1 MKKEPTMKTRMTT
14 KFRNMLN
21 EEGIIVLPGVY
32 DALTAKLADRAG
44 FKIITHTGYGTAAS
58 LLGMPDVG
66 LVSFKEM
73 CDRVA
78 SIARAVSI
86 PVFSD
91 ADTGYGNPINV
102 YRTVKE
108 YIRGGAAGLFIE
120 DQVWPKRCGHLSGK
134 GVISA
139 EEMVSKIKAA
149 VDAKNDEDPDFV
161 IGARTDALAIH
172 GIDEAIRRANLY
184 SEAGAD
190 FAYIEAYEN
199 IEQMKRSVE
208 SVSAPLSLNLI
219 EGGKT
224 PIVNIKQVEE
234 MGFKIVALPL
244 TTLWATTKAVINTLK
259 IFKET
264 GSTQSCLSELTTWAE
279 FNEII
284 GLPEIKEMEEKYK

>member
-1 MKKEPTMKTRMTT
+1 MKIRMTT

-32 DALTAKLADRAG
+32 DALTAKLAERVG

-58 LLGMPDVG
+58 LLGLPDVG

-108 YIRGGAAGLFIE
+108 YIRAGAAGLFIE
-120 DQVWPKRCGHLSGK
+120 DQVWPKRCGHMSGK
-134 GVISA
+134 QVISA
-139 EEMVSKIKAA
+139 EEMVGKIKAA
-149 VDAKNDEDPDFV
+149 VDARDDEDPDFV
-161 IGARTDALAIH
+161 IGARTDAIATH
-172 GIDEAIRRANLY
+172 GLDEAIRRANLY

-199 IEQMKRSVE
+199 IEQMKRAVE

-224 PIVNIKQVEE
+224 PIVNIKQAEE
-234 MGFKIVALPL
+234 MGFKIVAFPL
-244 TTLWATTKAVINTLK
+244 TTLWATTKAVMNTLK
-259 IFKET
+259 ILKET
-264 GSTQSCLSELTTWAE
+264 GSAQSYLSELTTWAE

-284 GLPEIKEMEEKYK
+284 GLPEIREMEEKYK